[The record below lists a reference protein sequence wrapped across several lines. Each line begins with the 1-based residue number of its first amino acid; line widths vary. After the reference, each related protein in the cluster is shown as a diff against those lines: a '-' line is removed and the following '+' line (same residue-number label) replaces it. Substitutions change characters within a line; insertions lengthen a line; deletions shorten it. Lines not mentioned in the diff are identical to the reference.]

1 MPSPMSLT
9 KESKTTMSEKVI
21 WITGASSGIGEATAY
36 KFVQEGYKVILS
48 ARNKEALERVKNSS
62 SSPQHCK
69 VLPLDLV
76 DQASFEE
83 KTLEAITAFGHI
95 DIILHNGGISQR
107 SLIRDTPL
115 AVDRKLMEVNFFG
128 TVALTKELLPH
139 FIERKSGQFGVISS
153 LVGKFGSPYRSSYAA
168 AKHALHGFFESL
180 RLEHFEENIAVTMM
194 CPGFIKTDVSKNA
207 LTADGTPL
215 NEMDKA
221 QENGMSAEDCAKE
234 IFKALKNK
242 KEEVYIG
249 GKETMGIYLKR
260 FVPAIFTKIL
270 RKSEVR

>member
-1 MPSPMSLT
+1 MSLT

-36 KFVQEGYKVILS
+36 KFVQEGYKVVLS

-76 DQASFEE
+76 DQASFAE

-107 SLIRDTPL
+107 SLIRDTPI

-180 RLEHFEENIAVTMM
+180 RLEHFEENIAVTMI